1 MYIIQYVVQGVAW
14 RVQQAVDPG
23 ESDACATA
31 LPDPVK
37 APFSSP
43 LQAVTDFTSRHRNF
57 YSGAVRSAFLSRAFG
72 ESMNRARTGRET
84 ERLVKSERTRLR
96 MSVIIVHTRR
106 KKRIQ
111 TQTAMYPTGVYQYL
125 CSYSIIQVLYSTLQV
140 ILPK

>member
-14 RVQQAVDPG
+14 RVQPAVDPG

-57 YSGAVRSAFLSRAFG
+57 YSGAVRFAFLSSAFG
-72 ESMNRARTGRET
+72 VSMNRARAGRET
-84 ERLVKSERTRLR
+84 ESLVKSKRTRLR
-96 MSVIIVHTRR
+96 MSVSHRTRETQETHTN
-106 KKRIQ
+106 
-111 TQTAMYPTGVYQYL
+111 TDCNVPYW
-125 CSYSIIQVLYSTLQV
+125 C
-140 ILPK
+140 LPIFM

>member
-14 RVQQAVDPG
+14 RVQPAVDPG

-72 ESMNRARTGRET
+72 LSMNRARTGRET
-84 ERLVKSERTRLR
+84 ESLVKSERTRLR
-96 MSVIIVHTRR
+96 MSVIVHARR
-106 KKRIQ
+106 KARNTYKHR
-111 TQTAMYPTGVYQYL
+111 L
-125 CSYSIIQVLYSTLQV
+125 RCTLLV
-140 ILPK
+140 FTNIYVVTP

>member
-14 RVQQAVDPG
+14 RVQPAVDPG

-72 ESMNRARTGRET
+72 LSMKRA
-84 ERLVKSERTRLR
+84 RLVKSERTRLR
-96 MSVIIVHTRR
+96 MSVIVHTRR
-106 KKRIQ
+106 KKHIQ
-111 TQTAMYPTGVYQYL
+111 TQTAMYPTGDHQYL
-125 CSYSIIQVLYSTLQV
+125 CSYSIIQVLLTNYRL
-140 ILPK
+140 

>member
-14 RVQQAVDPG
+14 RVQPAVDPG

-72 ESMNRARTGRET
+72 ESMNRARAGRET
-84 ERLVKSERTRLR
+84 VSPVRENTTAHVSHRTRKTQET
-96 MSVIIVHTRR
+96 HTN
-106 KKRIQ
+106 
-111 TQTAMYPTGVYQYL
+111 TDCNVPYW
-125 CSYSIIQVLYSTLQV
+125 C
-140 ILPK
+140 LPIFM